1 MFNELDEEG
10 ILLLIN
16 RKQIRYV
23 KNAYWKDGG
32 VLLEGSQIVETSSSV
47 YLERP
52 MNMESNTEEELNTR
66 TRVVFAPLKEVT
78 DQLTEQELR
87 PICSKRQYFQRS
99 VTQRKK

>member
-16 RKQIRYV
+16 RKQIQYI
-23 KNAYWKDGG
+23 KNVHWKVGG

-52 MNMESNTEEELNTR
+52 TNMENDKEEELNRRRELHSHPSKKLR
-66 TRVVFAPLKEVT
+66 TN
-78 DQLTEQELR
+78 
-87 PICSKRQYFQRS
+87 
-99 VTQRKK
+99 